1 MKAARTDAEWSA
13 LVEEH
18 EMAYFRGELAV
29 SSPESYSIEEMRA
42 ISATMDES
50 TAKAEAAMRDD
61 FAAMPPQAQ
70 ARMLELLAGADPGN
84 MEFWKE
90 LLGVKI
96 PDAPPIGA

>member
-1 MKAARTDAEWSA
+1 
-13 LVEEH
+13 
-18 EMAYFRGELAV
+18 MAYFRSELAV
-29 SSPESYSIEEMRA
+29 SSPESYSLDEMRA
-42 ISATMDES
+42 ISAAMGES

-90 LLGVKI
+90 LLGVKM